1 MAHFKNLSGIFERSM
16 TACPYAKFKKPQD
29 SFCWLLFHT
38 APLERF
44 LGKLSMV
51 GDFSSQQQYSERQPL
66 YHFTVCIMHWSAYG
80 CVLSRVEIG
89 PVELDL
95 RRSKPTLSTRISF
108 TLAYVP
114 LTEKNKSH
122 FEQWKPPAL
131 KASFTLILDTAQ
143 ISKRHKAAATGVVSE
158 RTINCSHH
166 QASLHLMRVGRFC
179 CRRAQVHMATSTQL
193 SCDSGTSPTVMI
205 DLLTLQDTGEMQV
218 LWAPPLGSQYFLQNR
233 RGYASLNFARC
244 HDVCPPM
251 VPVGPLLDRH
261 NCTQTLTSSSS
272 GRCRTY
278 WRHAFISAQ
287 TASDRYITGTMVARW
302 SLGASQLAAHV
313 TSTLSRSYRYDTRP
327 SRFRTLCIHCSPPA
341 LRPIG
346 RGKLEDADWPLTRS
360 RADFGTARVRHC
372 AARSATA
379 VRIASDALWHILP
392 TQYSIL
398 FASFLDIGI
407 H

>member
-1 MAHFKNLSGIFERSM
+1 MSNF
-16 TACPYAKFKKPQD
+16 
-29 SFCWLLFHT
+29 
-38 APLERF
+38 
-44 LGKLSMV
+44 
-51 GDFSSQQQYSERQPL
+51 
-66 YHFTVCIMHWSAYG
+66 
-80 CVLSRVEIG
+80 
-89 PVELDL
+89 
-95 RRSKPTLSTRISF
+95 
-108 TLAYVP
+108 
-114 LTEKNKSH
+114 
-122 FEQWKPPAL
+122 
-131 KASFTLILDTAQ
+131 
-143 ISKRHKAAATGVVSE
+143 
-158 RTINCSHH
+158 
-166 QASLHLMRVGRFC
+166 
-179 CRRAQVHMATSTQL
+179 CRRLAA
-193 SCDSGTSPTVMI
+193 
-205 DLLTLQDTGEMQV
+205 V
-218 LWAPPLGSQYFLQNR
+218 LRFGNVTNGDDRSVNTARYR
-233 RGYASLNFARC
+233 RDAVARC

-261 NCTQTLTSSSS
+261 NCTQTLTSSS

-278 WRHAFISAQ
+278 WRHAFVSAQ

-313 TSTLSRSYRYDTRP
+313 TATLSRSYRYDTRP

-379 VRIASDALWHILP
+379 VRIASDALSHILP